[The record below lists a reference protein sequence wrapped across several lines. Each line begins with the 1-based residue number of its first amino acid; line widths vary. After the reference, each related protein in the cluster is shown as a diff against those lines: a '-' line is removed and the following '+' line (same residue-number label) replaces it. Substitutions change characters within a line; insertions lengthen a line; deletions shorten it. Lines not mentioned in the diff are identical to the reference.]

1 MVACLAEVEIGWND
15 EAAPHRRARQ
25 VSFIMVRLWMTK
37 RAADLQHRKVRTKC
51 LLQRPRSPQRL
62 VDVQF
67 GKSKTHFLTAKPG
80 DSVGIFD
87 SISNILNWEVISSP
101 PIMIEGVV
109 CPP

>member
-80 DSVGIFD
+80 VIVGIFD
-87 SISNILNWEVISSP
+87 SVNKP
-101 PIMIEGVV
+101 TF
-109 CPP
+109 